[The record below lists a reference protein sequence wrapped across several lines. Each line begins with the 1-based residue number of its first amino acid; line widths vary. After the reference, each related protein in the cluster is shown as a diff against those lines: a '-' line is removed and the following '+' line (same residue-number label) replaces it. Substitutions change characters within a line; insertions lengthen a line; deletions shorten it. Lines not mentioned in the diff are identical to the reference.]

1 MIYTETTKKALL
13 LAFAAHNGQTDKAG
27 LPYICHPLH
36 VAEQMTDEDSTVT
49 ALLHDVAEDT
59 EVSLAE
65 IAAAGF
71 RPQVMQALAL
81 LTHDKAVPYLDY
93 VRALAPNE
101 LARRVK
107 LADIRHNMDDTRL
120 GPLSEEVRQR
130 RLAKYGPA
138 LGLLEQWEAQCREEE
153 RYE

>member
-1 MIYTETTKKALL
+1 MIYTDATKKALL
-13 LAFAAHNGQTDKAG
+13 LAFEAHNGQKDKAG

-36 VAEQMTDEDSTVT
+36 VAEQMTDEDSAVT

-59 EVSLAE
+59 EVSLAD

-71 RPQVMQALAL
+71 KPDVMHALAL

-93 VRALAPNE
+93 VRALAPDP

-107 LADIRHNMDDTRL
+107 MADIRHNMDDTRL
-120 GPLSEEVRQR
+120 GPLSEAARQR
-130 RLAKYGPA
+130 RLDKYAPA
-138 LGLLEQWEAQCREEE
+138 LALLEQWEAQCREEE
-153 RYE
+153 RHE

>member
-1 MIYTETTKKALL
+1 MIYTEATKKALL
-13 LAFAAHNGQTDKAG
+13 LAFEAHNGQLDKAG

-36 VAEQMTDEDSTVT
+36 VAEQMTDEDSAVT

-59 EVSLAE
+59 DVSLAD

-71 RPQVMQALAL
+71 KPEVVQALTL

-93 VRALAPNE
+93 VKALAPDP

-107 LADIRHNMDDTRL
+107 MADIRHNMDDTRL
-120 GPLSEEVRQR
+120 GPLSEETRKR
-130 RLAKYGPA
+130 RLNKYAPA
-138 LGLLEQWEAQCREEE
+138 LELLERWEQHCREEE
-153 RYE
+153 RHE

>member
-1 MIYTETTKKALL
+1 MIYTDTTKKALL
-13 LAFAAHNGQTDKAG
+13 LAFEAHNGQLDKAG

-36 VAEQMTDEDSTVT
+36 VAEQMEDEDSTVT

-59 EVSLAE
+59 DVSLSDL
-65 IAAAGF
+65 AAAGF
-71 RPQVMQALAL
+71 KPEVMQALTL

-93 VRALAPNE
+93 VRALAPNP

-120 GPLSEEVRQR
+120 GPLDEETRRR
-130 RLAKYGPA
+130 RLAKYDPA
-138 LGLLEQWEAQCREEE
+138 LALLEQWEQQCREEE
-153 RYE
+153 RLE

>member
-1 MIYTETTKKALL
+1 MIYTEATKKALL
-13 LAFAAHNGQTDKAG
+13 LAFEAHNGQKDKAG
-27 LPYICHPLH
+27 LPYVCHPLH

-59 EVSLAE
+59 EVSLAD

-71 RPQVMQALAL
+71 APQVVEALAL

-93 VRALAPNE
+93 VRALAPNP

-120 GPLSEEVRQR
+120 GHLDEALRQR

-138 LGLLEQWEAQCREEE
+138 LALLEGWEHQCREEE
-153 RYE
+153 RGE